1 MIGGME
7 KQYYYYGGAIIMIRL
22 FMPLSF
28 MLLMQIWLKY
38 KESSTFVTELT
49 STRESSSSHV
59 PLTGLGVPMIG
70 AIESSDTTPSSEGPI
85 SSMVIKSSSAVITSS
100 STIAKGASLP
110 PLGDKGPSKF
120 RKKTP
125 EAISNT
131 VQIVSDPP
139 F

>member
-1 MIGGME
+1 MDLLVDLTLM
-7 KQYYYYGGAIIMIRL
+7 RL
-22 FMPLSF
+22 
-28 MLLMQIWLKY
+28 IEKY

-100 STIAKGASLP
+100 SIIAKGASLP
-110 PLGDKGPSKF
+110 PLGDL
-120 RKKTP
+120 
-125 EAISNT
+125 EAFKVLADTSAVCLSNRSR
-131 VQIVSDPP
+131 IDC
-139 F
+139 FKYFII